1 MLRTGG
7 LFLGCIFIGFFFF
20 FFGRWMLIRMAVGPL
35 ISPEAISHFSL
46 FTAPTDSL
54 NGKIATYSGSVYFLS
69 RVADKP
75 APVSS
80 LLPLQQ
86 GEEVIASATGLM
98 SFTFGSAT
106 ASLENNT
113 DIAIIQT
120 LPADMVF
127 EEKSGTAVFQNVLE
141 KAPMSI
147 RGLDL
152 LLRLTQPQTKVV
164 VSVDTK
170 KEKVTFQVESGEVTV
185 AYNDTSYTSHVL
197 KAANGTIGT
206 FDNNTKKLLLQNY

>member
-1 MLRTGG
+1 MLRNVG
-7 LFLGCIFIGFFFF
+7 LFLGFVCLGLSLF
-20 FFGRWMLIRMAVGPL
+20 FFGRWVLIRMAVGPL

-46 FTAPTDSL
+46 DTAPTDSL

-75 APVSS
+75 SPIMS
-80 LLPLQQ
+80 LLTLQQ
-86 GEEVIASATGLM
+86 GEEVIASKSGLM
-98 SFTFGSAT
+98 SFYFGSAS

-127 EEKSGTAVFQNVLE
+127 AEKTGTAVFQNSQE
-141 KAPMSI
+141 KAPVSI

-152 LLRLTQPQTKVV
+152 LLRLTKPQTKVSV
-164 VSVDTK
+164 TVDTK
-170 KEKVTFQVESGEVTV
+170 KENVTFRVESGEVTA
-185 AYNDTSYTSHVL
+185 AYNDTNYVSHVL
-197 KAANGTIGT
+197 QEEEGTVGI
-206 FDNNTKKLLLQNY
+206 FDNNTKKLLLENY